1 MTAPWIARA
10 LLLLVA
16 ATVCATP
23 GLAKELVNG
32 QGILRRIDHGSVPPS
47 HLFGT
52 MHSADER
59 VLDMPPGA
67 QAAFAAADT
76 LALELLL
83 ARPEA
88 KQRAAMVLGQ
98 SFLLTDGRSLDA
110 LIGEQRFT
118 AVSNA
123 LARIGLP
130 PMVARIMKPWS
141 AYLLVNA
148 PPPRLDAD
156 GAPIPALDARLELDA
171 RAAGKKLVALE
182 SIEEQA
188 DLFASKDEAAEIKL
202 LGQLVDTGE
211 ARGGLTRYL
220 DALFTLMLEL
230 YDAEDIGTIIE
241 ITQPPMPPEDQAA
254 LEMFMERAIWRR
266 NARMVERMDSLI
278 AHGNAFIAIGAAHLP
293 GEKGIVN
300 MLVKRGYKITRV
312 Q

>member
-110 LIGEQRFT
+110 SIGEQRFT

-141 AYLLVNA
+141 AYLLVNT

-156 GAPIPALDARLELDA
+156 GAPIPALDARLALDA

-182 SIEEQA
+182 SIEDQA
-188 DLFASKDEAAEIKL
+188 DLFAS
-202 LGQLVDTGE
+202 
-211 ARGGLTRYL
+211 
-220 DALFTLMLEL
+220 
-230 YDAEDIGTIIE
+230 
-241 ITQPPMPPEDQAA
+241 
-254 LEMFMERAIWRR
+254 
-266 NARMVERMDSLI
+266 
-278 AHGNAFIAIGAAHLP
+278 
-293 GEKGIVN
+293 
-300 MLVKRGYKITRV
+300 
-312 Q
+312 